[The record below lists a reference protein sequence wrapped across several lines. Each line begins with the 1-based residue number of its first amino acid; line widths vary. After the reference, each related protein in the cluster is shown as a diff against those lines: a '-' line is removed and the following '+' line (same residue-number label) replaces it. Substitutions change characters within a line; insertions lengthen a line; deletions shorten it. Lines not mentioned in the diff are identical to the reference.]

1 MKIEKLNEDKIRI
14 TLDMN
19 DLAEKDIDFHA
30 FMSNPIES
38 QNLFLDM
45 LEQAEKEVGFK
56 TRDCKIMLEAI
67 AMSDGVFVLTVTRVQ
82 PEVAKSDTPVRK
94 KVKIRRKI
102 KNIDINKC
110 AIFEFMNFDDFYDF
124 GTSLSSQ
131 AISAISKT
139 IGSSKLYFYNSKY
152 YLIVDKITNDQSLI
166 KHFCSSILEF
176 GKLVSNSGT
185 YKSTITEHGKLV
197 IKKDAIRYCN
207 SKFKKDIF

>member
-1 MKIEKLNEDKIRI
+1 MKIEKLNENKIRI

-45 LEQAEKEVGFK
+45 LEQAEKEVGFQ

-82 PEVAKSDTPVRK
+82 PEMVKADTPVKR

-102 KNIDINKC
+102 KNIDCNKC

-124 GTSLSSQ
+124 CTSLSTEAMST
-131 AISAISKT
+131 ISKS
-139 IGSSKLYFYNSKY
+139 IGSSKLYCYNSKY
-152 YLIVDKITNDQSLI
+152 YLIVDKIANDQSLI

-176 GKLVSNSGT
+176 GKLVSNSSTYRGT
-185 YKSTITEHGKLV
+185 ISEH
-197 IKKDAIRYCN
+197 R
-207 SKFKKDIF
+207 

>member
-1 MKIEKLNEDKIRI
+1 MKIEKLNENKIRI

-45 LEQAEKEVGFK
+45 LEQAEKEVGFQ
-56 TRDCKIMLEAI
+56 TRDCKIILEAI

-82 PEVAKSDTPVRK
+82 PETVKADTPVKR

-102 KNIDINKC
+102 KNIDCNKC

-124 GTSLSSQ
+124 CTSLSTEAMST
-131 AISAISKT
+131 ISKS
-139 IGSSKLYFYNSKY
+139 IGSSKLYCYNSKY
-152 YLIVDKITNDQSLI
+152 YLIVDKIANDQSLI

-176 GKLVSNSGT
+176 GKLVSNSSTYRGT
-185 YKSTITEHGKLV
+185 ISEH
-197 IKKDAIRYCN
+197 R
-207 SKFKKDIF
+207 